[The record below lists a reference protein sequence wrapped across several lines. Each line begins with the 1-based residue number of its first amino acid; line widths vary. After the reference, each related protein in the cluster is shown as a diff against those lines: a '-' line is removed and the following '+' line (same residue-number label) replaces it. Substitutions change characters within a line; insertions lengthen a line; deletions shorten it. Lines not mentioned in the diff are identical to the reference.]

1 MSESLIDL
9 TESRLLARE
18 QTALDSPDELF
29 YCSYLISHLNL
40 VAAEQPE
47 SDQTF
52 LQNIQESLDHAFA
65 VDQLSDQ
72 DKSGIKSLWNDVCG
86 DTASPAAN

>member
-1 MSESLIDL
+1 MSASLIDL

-18 QTALDSPDELF
+18 QSALDNPDELF

-40 VAAEQPE
+40 VAADLPE
-47 SDQTF
+47 SNQAF
-52 LQNIQESLDHAFA
+52 LHNVQASLDNAFA
-65 VDQLSDQ
+65 IDQLNDQ

-86 DTASPAAN
+86 DTASSVAN

>member
-9 TESRLLARE
+9 TERRLLERE
-18 QTALDSPDELF
+18 QAALDNPDELF

-40 VAAEQPE
+40 VAAEEPE
-47 SDQTF
+47 NDTLFAQGV
-52 LQNIQESLDHAFA
+52 EDSLNSAFA

-72 DKSGIKSLWNDVCG
+72 DKSGIQSLWQSI
-86 DTASPAAN
+86 TAA

>member
-1 MSESLIDL
+1 MSASLIDL
-9 TESRLLARE
+9 TESRLLERE
-18 QTALDSPDELF
+18 QAALDSPDELF

-40 VAAEQPE
+40 VAADDPE
-47 SDQTF
+47 SDTAFALAVQD
-52 LQNIQESLDHAFA
+52 SLDNAFT

-86 DTASPAAN
+86 DMAAPASN

>member
-1 MSESLIDL
+1 MSASLIDL
-9 TESRLLARE
+9 TESRLLERE
-18 QTALDSPDELF
+18 QASLDNPDELF

-47 SDQTF
+47 SDNAFAQAV
-52 LQNIQESLDHAFA
+52 QDSLDNAFT

-72 DKSGIKSLWNDVCG
+72 DKSGIKSLWKDVCG
-86 DTASPAAN
+86 DMTVPASS

>member
-1 MSESLIDL
+1 MSEALISA
-9 TESRLLARE
+9 TENCLLARE
-18 QTALDSPDELF
+18 QAALDKPDELF

-40 VAAEQPE
+40 VAAELPE
-47 SDQTF
+47 SGEAF
-52 LQNIQESLDHAFA
+52 LHGLQESLDSAFS

-86 DTASPAAN
+86 EIGSPLAS

>member
-1 MSESLIDL
+1 MSASLIDL

-18 QTALDSPDELF
+18 QAAMDNPDELF

-40 VAAEQPE
+40 VAADLPE
-47 SDQTF
+47 SDEAF
-52 LQNIQESLDHAFA
+52 LHNVQESLDNAFA

-72 DKSGIKSLWNDVCG
+72 DKSGIKSLWQDVCG
-86 DTASPAAN
+86 ETVSPIAS